1 MSLIDVYLGL
11 GSNIERER
19 HILAALD
26 ALEAEF
32 GQLDCSPVFESEP
45 VGIRSGCFYNMVVH
59 VRTDLELPVLV
70 QRLKAIEAQEGRLQA
85 GPRELPLDID
95 VLLYGNLTGDF
106 DGIVLPRPRILE
118 SAHVLWPLALLAPQ
132 LQHPG
137 GRLSY
142 AELWR
147 ASSTDYS
154 LWPVALCWKDRPLT
168 PAWIQGQAQ
177 GSMKRAAG
185 LLC

>member
-26 ALEAEF
+26 ALSAEF

-59 VRTDLELPVLV
+59 LRTSLGLTALIR
-70 QRLKAIEAQEGRLQA
+70 RLKAIEEQEGRLQA

-95 VLLYGNLTGDF
+95 VLLYGELVGDF
-106 DGIVLPRPRILE
+106 GGVVLPRPRILE
-118 SAHVLWPLALLAPQ
+118 SAHVLWPLALLAPE
-132 LQHPG
+132 LRHPG
-137 GRLSY
+137 SQSSY

-147 ASSTDYS
+147 AGGTGYS
-154 LWPVALCWKDRPLT
+154 LWPVVLCWRNRALT
-168 PAWIQGQAQ
+168 PVWMQGQLQ
-177 GSMKRAAG
+177 ESMEQADG